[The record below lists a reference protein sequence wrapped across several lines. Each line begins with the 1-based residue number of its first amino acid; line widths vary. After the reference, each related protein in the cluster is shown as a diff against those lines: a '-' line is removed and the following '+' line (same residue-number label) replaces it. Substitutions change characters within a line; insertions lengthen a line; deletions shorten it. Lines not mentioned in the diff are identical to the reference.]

1 MLISNEWLKEYVTI
15 DDSVSNLAERI
26 TRTGIEV
33 DDLID
38 YTKDIKNLVVGFVKS
53 KDKHPD
59 ADKLNVCQV
68 DIGEDEPVQIVCGAP
83 NVDAGQYV
91 IVAKVGGRLPGGIK
105 IKRAKL
111 RGERSEGMIC
121 SLQEIGIS
129 SNYIPKS
136 FESGIYVFSE
146 SQVPGTDA
154 LQALY
159 LDDQVMEFDLTPN
172 RADAL
177 SMIGTAYEV
186 AALYNTKMTKPDTT
200 SNELELSAND
210 ELTVTIENED
220 KVPYYSARVVHD
232 VTIEPSPIWMQ
243 ARLIKAGIRPIN
255 NVVDISNYVLL
266 EYGQPLHMFDQDAIG
281 SQQIVV
287 RQANEGEKMTTLDD
301 TERELLTSDI
311 VITNGQTPIAL
322 AGVMGGDFSEVKE
335 QTSNIVIEGAIFDPV
350 SIRHTSRRLNLRS
363 ESSSRFEKGIA
374 TEFVDEAVDRACY
387 LLQTYANGKVLKD
400 RVSSGELGAF
410 ITPIDITADKINRTI
425 GFDLSQND
433 IVTIFNQLGFD
444 TEINDDVITVLVPSR
459 RKDITIKEDLIEEVA
474 RIYGYDDIPS
484 TLPVFDKV
492 TSGQL
497 TDRQYKTRM
506 VKEVLEGAGLDQA
519 ITYSL
524 VSKEDATA
532 FSMQQRQTIDLLM
545 PMSEAHASLR
555 QSLLPHLIEAAS
567 YNVARKNKDVK
578 LFEIGNVFFA
588 NGEGEL
594 PDQVEYLSGILTG
607 DYVVNQWQGKKET
620 VDFYLAK
627 GVVDRV
633 SEKLNLEFSYRRADI
648 DGLHPGRTAEILLE
662 NKVVGFIGELHPT
675 LAADNDLKRTYVF
688 ELNFDALMSV
698 SVGYINYQ
706 PIPRFPGMS
715 RDIALEVDQNIPAA
729 DLLSTIHAHGGNI
742 LKDTLVFDVYQ
753 GEHLEKGKKS
763 IAIRLN
769 YLDTEETLTDERVSK
784 VQAEIEAALIEQGE
798 VVEIGR
804 AHV

>member
-53 KDKHPD
+53 KEKHPD

-186 AALYNTKMTKPDTT
+186 AALYNTKMTKPETT

-301 TERELLTSDI
+301 TERELLTSAI

-335 QTSNIVIEGAIFDPV
+335 HTSNIVIEGAIFDSV

-444 TEINDDVITVLVPSR
+444 TEINDDVITVQVPSR

-484 TLPVFDKV
+484 TLPVFEKV

-532 FSMQQRQTIDLLM
+532 FAMQQRQTIDLLM

-633 SEKLNLEFSYRRADI
+633 AEKLNLEFSYRRADI

-688 ELNFDALMSV
+688 ELNFDALMAV

-715 RDIALEVDQNIPAA
+715 RDIALEVNQNIPAA

-784 VQAEIEAALIEQGE
+784 VQAEIEAALIKQGA
-798 VVEIGR
+798 VIR
-804 AHV
+804 

>member
-53 KDKHPD
+53 KEKHPD

-146 SQVPGTDA
+146 AQVPGTDA

-186 AALYNTKMTKPDTT
+186 AALYNTKMTKPETT
-200 SNELELSAND
+200 SNELDLSAND

-607 DYVVNQWQGKKET
+607 DYVVNQWQDKKET

-662 NKVVGFIGELHPT
+662 NKVVGFIGELHPI

-688 ELNFDALMSV
+688 ELNFDALMAV

-729 DLLSTIHAHGGNI
+729 DLLSTIHVHGGNI

-784 VQAEIEAALIEQGE
+784 VQAEIEAALIEQGA
-798 VVEIGR
+798 VIR
-804 AHV
+804 

>member
-53 KDKHPD
+53 KEKHPD

-146 SQVPGTDA
+146 AQVPGTDA

-186 AALYNTKMTKPDTT
+186 AALYNTKMTKPETT
-200 SNELELSAND
+200 SNELDLSAND

-648 DGLHPGRTAEILLE
+648 DGLHRGRTAEILLE
-662 NKVVGFIGELHPT
+662 NKVVGFIGELHPI

-688 ELNFDALMSV
+688 ELNFDALMAV

-784 VQAEIEAALIEQGE
+784 VQAEIEAALIEQGA
-798 VVEIGR
+798 VIR
-804 AHV
+804 

>member
-53 KDKHPD
+53 KEKHPD

-146 SQVPGTDA
+146 AQVPGTDA

-186 AALYNTKMTKPDTT
+186 AALYNTKMTKPETT

-387 LLQTYANGKVLKD
+387 LLQTYAYGKVLKD

-524 VSKEDATA
+524 VSKEDDTA

-662 NKVVGFIGELHPT
+662 NKVVGFIGELHPI

-688 ELNFDALMSV
+688 ELNFDALMAV

-784 VQAEIEAALIEQGE
+784 VQAEIEAALIEQGA
-798 VVEIGR
+798 VIR
-804 AHV
+804 

>member
-53 KDKHPD
+53 KEKHPD

-91 IVAKVGGRLPGGIK
+91 IVAKVGGRLPSGIK

-186 AALYNTKMTKPDTT
+186 AALYNTKMTKPETT

-220 KVPYYSARVVHD
+220 KAPYYSARVVHD

-335 QTSNIVIEGAIFDPV
+335 HTSNIVIEGAIFDPV

-400 RVSSGELGAF
+400 RVSSGELSAF

-444 TEINDDVITVLVPSR
+444 TEINDDVITVQVPSR

-484 TLPVFDKV
+484 TLPVFEKV

-532 FSMQQRQTIDLLM
+532 FAMQQRQTIDLLM

-688 ELNFDALMSV
+688 ELNFDALMAV

-715 RDIALEVDQNIPAA
+715 RDIALEVNQNIPAA

-769 YLDTEETLTDERVSK
+769 YLDTEETLTDEHVSK
-784 VQAEIEAALIEQGE
+784 VQAEIEAALIEQGA
-798 VVEIGR
+798 VIR
-804 AHV
+804 

>member
-1 MLISNEWLKEYVTI
+1 MLISNEWLKEYVTN

-53 KDKHPD
+53 KEKHPD

-186 AALYNTKMTKPDTT
+186 AALYNTKMTKPETT

-335 QTSNIVIEGAIFDPV
+335 HTSNIVIEGAIFDSV

-444 TEINDDVITVLVPSR
+444 TEINDDVITVQVPSR

-484 TLPVFDKV
+484 TLPVFEKV

-532 FSMQQRQTIDLLM
+532 FAMQQRQTIDLLM

-567 YNVARKNKDVK
+567 YNVARKKKDVK

-688 ELNFDALMSV
+688 ELNFDALMAV

-784 VQAEIEAALIEQGE
+784 VQAEIEAALIEQGA
-798 VVEIGR
+798 VIR
-804 AHV
+804 

>member
-53 KDKHPD
+53 KEKHPD

-136 FESGIYVFSE
+136 FESGIFVFSE

-186 AALYNTKMTKPDTT
+186 AALYNTKMTKPETT

-243 ARLIKAGIRPIN
+243 VRLIKAGIRPIN

-335 QTSNIVIEGAIFDPV
+335 HTSNIVIEGAIFDPV

-444 TEINDDVITVLVPSR
+444 TEINDDVITVQVPSR

-484 TLPVFDKV
+484 TLPVFEKV

-532 FSMQQRQTIDLLM
+532 FAMQQRQTIDLLM

-662 NKVVGFIGELHPT
+662 NKVIGFIGELHPT
-675 LAADNDLKRTYVF
+675 LAADNDLKHTYVF
-688 ELNFDALMSV
+688 ELNFDALMAV

-784 VQAEIEAALIEQGE
+784 VQAEIEAALIEQGA
-798 VVEIGR
+798 VIR
-804 AHV
+804 

>member
-53 KDKHPD
+53 KEKHPD

-186 AALYNTKMTKPDTT
+186 AALYNTKMTKPETT
-200 SNELELSAND
+200 SDELELSAND

-444 TEINDDVITVLVPSR
+444 TEINDDVITVQVPSR

-484 TLPVFDKV
+484 TLPVFEKV

-532 FSMQQRQTIDLLM
+532 FAMQQRQTIDLLM

-688 ELNFDALMSV
+688 ELNFDALMAV

-753 GEHLEKGKKS
+753 SEHLEKGKKS

-784 VQAEIEAALIEQGE
+784 VQAEIEAALIEQGA
-798 VVEIGR
+798 VIR
-804 AHV
+804 

>member
-53 KDKHPD
+53 KEKHPD

-146 SQVPGTDA
+146 AQVPGTDA

-186 AALYNTKMTKPDTT
+186 AALYNTKMTKPETT
-200 SNELELSAND
+200 SNELDLSAND

-662 NKVVGFIGELHPT
+662 NKVVGFIGELHPI
-675 LAADNDLKRTYVF
+675 LAADNDLKRTFVF
-688 ELNFDALMSV
+688 ELNFDALMAV

-784 VQAEIEAALIEQGE
+784 VQAEIEAALIEQGA
-798 VVEIGR
+798 VIR
-804 AHV
+804 

>member
-15 DDSVSNLAERI
+15 DDSVSDLAERI

-53 KDKHPD
+53 KEKHPD

-186 AALYNTKMTKPDTT
+186 AALYNTKMTKPETT

-210 ELTVTIENED
+210 ELTVTIENEG

-688 ELNFDALMSV
+688 ELNFDALMAV

-784 VQAEIEAALIEQGE
+784 VQAEIEAALIEQGA
-798 VVEIGR
+798 VIR
-804 AHV
+804 

>member
-53 KDKHPD
+53 KEKHPD

-186 AALYNTKMTKPDTT
+186 AALYNTKMTKPETT

-281 SQQIVV
+281 SQKIVV

-335 QTSNIVIEGAIFDPV
+335 HTSNIVIEGAIFDPV

-400 RVSSGELGAF
+400 RVSSGELSAF

-444 TEINDDVITVLVPSR
+444 TEINDDVITVQVPSR

-484 TLPVFDKV
+484 TLPVFEKV

-532 FSMQQRQTIDLLM
+532 FAMQQRQTIDLLM

-688 ELNFDALMSV
+688 ELNFDALMAV

-715 RDIALEVDQNIPAA
+715 RDIALEVNQNIPAA

-784 VQAEIEAALIEQGE
+784 VQAEIEAALIEQGA
-798 VVEIGR
+798 VIR
-804 AHV
+804 

>member
-38 YTKDIKNLVVGFVKS
+38 YTKDIKNLFVGFVKS
-53 KDKHPD
+53 KEKHPD

-146 SQVPGTDA
+146 AQVPGTDA

-200 SNELELSAND
+200 SNELELSANN

-287 RQANEGEKMTTLDD
+287 RQANEGEKMTTLDG

-444 TEINDDVITVLVPSR
+444 TEINDDVITVQVPSR

-484 TLPVFDKV
+484 TLPVFEKV

-627 GVVDRV
+627 GIVDRV

-688 ELNFDALMSV
+688 ELNFDALMAV

-784 VQAEIEAALIEQGE
+784 VQAEIEAALIEHGA
-798 VVEIGR
+798 VIR
-804 AHV
+804 

>member
-15 DDSVSNLAERI
+15 DDSVSDLAERI

-53 KDKHPD
+53 KEKHPD

-186 AALYNTKMTKPDTT
+186 AALYNTKMTKPETT

-506 VKEVLEGAGLDQA
+506 VKEVLEGVGLDQA

-688 ELNFDALMSV
+688 ELNFDALMAV

-784 VQAEIEAALIEQGE
+784 VQAEIEAALIEQGA
-798 VVEIGR
+798 VIR
-804 AHV
+804 

>member
-53 KDKHPD
+53 KEKHPD

-136 FESGIYVFSE
+136 FESGIFVFSE

-186 AALYNTKMTKPDTT
+186 AALYNTKMTKPETT
-200 SNELELSAND
+200 SNELELSPND

-243 ARLIKAGIRPIN
+243 VRLIKAGIRPIN

-335 QTSNIVIEGAIFDPV
+335 HTSNIVIEVAIFDPV

-444 TEINDDVITVLVPSR
+444 TEINDDVITVQVPSR

-484 TLPVFDKV
+484 TLPVFEKV

-532 FSMQQRQTIDLLM
+532 FAMQQRQTIDLLM

-662 NKVVGFIGELHPT
+662 NKVIGFIGELHPT

-688 ELNFDALMSV
+688 ELNFDALMAV

-784 VQAEIEAALIEQGE
+784 VQAEIEAALIEQGA
-798 VVEIGR
+798 VIR
-804 AHV
+804 

>member
-53 KDKHPD
+53 KEKHPD

-146 SQVPGTDA
+146 AQVPGTDA

-688 ELNFDALMSV
+688 ELNFDALMAV

-753 GEHLEKGKKS
+753 GEHLEKGKNQ
-763 IAIRLN
+763 LQ
-769 YLDTEETLTDERVSK
+769 YV
-784 VQAEIEAALIEQGE
+784 
-798 VVEIGR
+798 
-804 AHV
+804 

>member
-53 KDKHPD
+53 KEKHPD

-146 SQVPGTDA
+146 AQVPGTDA

-186 AALYNTKMTKPDTT
+186 AALYNTKMTKPETT
-200 SNELELSAND
+200 SNELDLSAND

-474 RIYGYDDIPS
+474 RIYGYDDIPL

-662 NKVVGFIGELHPT
+662 NKVVGFIGELHPI

-688 ELNFDALMSV
+688 ELNFDALMAV

-784 VQAEIEAALIEQGE
+784 VQAEIEAALIEQGA
-798 VVEIGR
+798 VIR
-804 AHV
+804 

>member
-53 KDKHPD
+53 KEKHPD

-136 FESGIYVFSE
+136 FESGIFVFSE

-154 LQALY
+154 LQASY

-186 AALYNTKMTKPDTT
+186 AALYNTKMTKPETT

-243 ARLIKAGIRPIN
+243 VRLIKAGIRPIN

-335 QTSNIVIEGAIFDPV
+335 HTSNIVIEGAIFDPV

-444 TEINDDVITVLVPSR
+444 TEINDDVITVQVPSR

-484 TLPVFDKV
+484 TLPVFEKV

-532 FSMQQRQTIDLLM
+532 FAMQQRQTIDLLM

-662 NKVVGFIGELHPT
+662 NKVIGFIGELHPT

-688 ELNFDALMSV
+688 ELNFDALMAV

-784 VQAEIEAALIEQGE
+784 VQAEIEAALIEQGA
-798 VVEIGR
+798 VIR
-804 AHV
+804 

>member
-53 KDKHPD
+53 KEKHPD

-186 AALYNTKMTKPDTT
+186 AALYNTKMTKPETT

-335 QTSNIVIEGAIFDPV
+335 HTSNIVIEGAIFDSV

-387 LLQTYANGKVLKD
+387 LLQTYAKGKVLKD

-444 TEINDDVITVLVPSR
+444 TEINDDVITVQVPSR

-484 TLPVFDKV
+484 TLPVFEKV

-532 FSMQQRQTIDLLM
+532 FAMQQRQTIDLLM

-633 SEKLNLEFSYRRADI
+633 AEKLNLEFSYRRADI

-688 ELNFDALMSV
+688 ELNFDALMAV

-715 RDIALEVDQNIPAA
+715 RDIALEVNQNIPAA

-784 VQAEIEAALIEQGE
+784 VQAEIEAALIKQGA
-798 VVEIGR
+798 VIR
-804 AHV
+804 

>member
-15 DDSVSNLAERI
+15 DDSVSDLAERI

-53 KDKHPD
+53 KEKHPD

-177 SMIGTAYEV
+177 SVIGTAYEV
-186 AALYNTKMTKPDTT
+186 AALYNTKMTKPETT

-688 ELNFDALMSV
+688 ELNFDALMAV

-784 VQAEIEAALIEQGE
+784 VQAEIEAALIEQGA
-798 VVEIGR
+798 VIR
-804 AHV
+804 

>member
-15 DDSVSNLAERI
+15 DDSVSDLAERI

-53 KDKHPD
+53 KEKHPD

-186 AALYNTKMTKPDTT
+186 AALYNTKMTKPETT

-474 RIYGYDDIPS
+474 HIYGYDDIPS

-688 ELNFDALMSV
+688 ELNFDALMAV

-784 VQAEIEAALIEQGE
+784 VQAEIEAALIEQGA
-798 VVEIGR
+798 VIR
-804 AHV
+804 

>member
-53 KDKHPD
+53 KEKHPD

-186 AALYNTKMTKPDTT
+186 AALYNTKMTKPETT

-255 NVVDISNYVLL
+255 NVIDISNYVLL

-335 QTSNIVIEGAIFDPV
+335 HTSNIVIEGAIFDSV

-444 TEINDDVITVLVPSR
+444 TEINDDVITVQVPSR

-484 TLPVFDKV
+484 TLPVFEKV

-532 FSMQQRQTIDLLM
+532 FAMQQRQTIDLLM

-633 SEKLNLEFSYRRADI
+633 AEKLNLEFSYRRADI

-688 ELNFDALMSV
+688 ELNFDALMAV

-715 RDIALEVDQNIPAA
+715 RDIALEVNQNIPAA

-784 VQAEIEAALIEQGE
+784 VQAEIEAALIKQGA
-798 VVEIGR
+798 VIR
-804 AHV
+804 

>member
-53 KDKHPD
+53 KEKHPD

-136 FESGIYVFSE
+136 FESGIFVFSE

-186 AALYNTKMTKPDTT
+186 AALYNTKMTKPETT

-243 ARLIKAGIRPIN
+243 VRLIKAGIRPIN

-335 QTSNIVIEGAIFDPV
+335 HTSNIVIEGAIFDPV

-444 TEINDDVITVLVPSR
+444 TEINDDVITVQVPSR

-484 TLPVFDKV
+484 TLPVFEKV

-532 FSMQQRQTIDLLM
+532 FAMQQRQTIDLLM

-633 SEKLNLEFSYRRADI
+633 SENLNLEFSYRRADI

-662 NKVVGFIGELHPT
+662 NKVIGFIGELHPT

-688 ELNFDALMSV
+688 ELNFDALMAV

-784 VQAEIEAALIEQGE
+784 VQAEIEAALIEQGA
-798 VVEIGR
+798 VIR
-804 AHV
+804 

>member
-53 KDKHPD
+53 KEKHPD

-91 IVAKVGGRLPGGIK
+91 IVAKVGRRLPGGIK

-146 SQVPGTDA
+146 AQVPGTDA

-688 ELNFDALMSV
+688 ELNFDALMAV

-784 VQAEIEAALIEQGE
+784 VQAEIEAALIEQGA
-798 VVEIGR
+798 VIR
-804 AHV
+804 

>member
-53 KDKHPD
+53 KEKHPD

-83 NVDAGQYV
+83 NFDAGQYV

-146 SQVPGTDA
+146 AQVPGTDA

-186 AALYNTKMTKPDTT
+186 AALYNTKMTKPETT
-200 SNELELSAND
+200 SNELDLSAND

-662 NKVVGFIGELHPT
+662 NKVVGFIGELHPI

-688 ELNFDALMSV
+688 ELNFDALMAV

-706 PIPRFPGMS
+706 PIPIFPGMS

-784 VQAEIEAALIEQGE
+784 VQAEIEAALIEQGA
-798 VVEIGR
+798 VIR
-804 AHV
+804 

>member
-53 KDKHPD
+53 KEKHPD

-146 SQVPGTDA
+146 AQVPGTDA

-186 AALYNTKMTKPDTT
+186 AALYNTKMTKPETT
-200 SNELELSAND
+200 SNELDLSAND

-567 YNVARKNKDVK
+567 YNVARKNKGVK

-662 NKVVGFIGELHPT
+662 NKVVGFIGELHPI

-688 ELNFDALMSV
+688 ELNFDALMAV

-784 VQAEIEAALIEQGE
+784 VQAEIEAALIEQGA
-798 VVEIGR
+798 VIR
-804 AHV
+804 

>member
-15 DDSVSNLAERI
+15 DDSVSDLAERI

-53 KDKHPD
+53 KEKHPD

-186 AALYNTKMTKPDTT
+186 AALYNTKMTKPETT

-567 YNVARKNKDVK
+567 YNVARKNKEVK

-688 ELNFDALMSV
+688 ELNFDALMAV

-784 VQAEIEAALIEQGE
+784 VQAEIEAALIEQGA
-798 VVEIGR
+798 VIR
-804 AHV
+804 

>member
-53 KDKHPD
+53 KEKHPD

-129 SNYIPKS
+129 SNYVPKT

-146 SQVPGTDA
+146 AQVPGTDA

-200 SNELELSAND
+200 SNELELSANN

-287 RQANEGEKMTTLDD
+287 RQTNEGEKMTTLDG

-444 TEINDDVITVLVPSR
+444 TEINDDVITVQVPSR

-484 TLPVFDKV
+484 TLPVFEKV

-662 NKVVGFIGELHPT
+662 NKIVGFIGELHPT

-784 VQAEIEAALIEQGE
+784 VQAEIEAALIEQGA
-798 VVEIGR
+798 VIR
-804 AHV
+804 

>member
-53 KDKHPD
+53 KEKHPD

-136 FESGIYVFSE
+136 FESGIFVFSE

-186 AALYNTKMTKPDTT
+186 AALYNTKMTKPETT
-200 SNELELSAND
+200 SNELELSEND

-243 ARLIKAGIRPIN
+243 VRLIKAGIRPIN

-335 QTSNIVIEGAIFDPV
+335 HTSNIVIEGAIFDPV

-444 TEINDDVITVLVPSR
+444 TEINDDVITVQVPSR

-484 TLPVFDKV
+484 TLPVFEKV

-532 FSMQQRQTIDLLM
+532 FAMQQRQTIDLLM

-662 NKVVGFIGELHPT
+662 NKVIGFIGELHPT

-688 ELNFDALMSV
+688 ELNFDALMAV

-784 VQAEIEAALIEQGE
+784 VQAEIEAALIEQGA
-798 VVEIGR
+798 VIR
-804 AHV
+804 

>member
-26 TRTGIEV
+26 TLTGIEV

-53 KDKHPD
+53 KEKHPD

-68 DIGEDEPVQIVCGAP
+68 DIGGDEPVQIVCGAP

-159 LDDQVMEFDLTPN
+159 LDDQIMEFDLTPN

-186 AALYNTKMTKPDTT
+186 AALYNTKMTKPETT

-232 VTIEPSPIWMQ
+232 VTIKPSPIWMQ

-335 QTSNIVIEGAIFDPV
+335 HTSNIVIEGAIFDPV

-444 TEINDDVITVLVPSR
+444 TEINDDVITVQVPSR

-484 TLPVFDKV
+484 TLPVFEKV

-532 FSMQQRQTIDLLM
+532 FAMQQRQTIDLLM

-607 DYVVNQWQGKKET
+607 DYVVNQWQGKQET

-688 ELNFDALMSV
+688 ELNFDALMAV

-715 RDIALEVDQNIPAA
+715 RDIALEVNQNIPAA

-784 VQAEIEAALIEQGE
+784 VQAEIEAALIEQGA
-798 VVEIGR
+798 VIR
-804 AHV
+804 

>member
-53 KDKHPD
+53 KEKHPD
-59 ADKLNVCQV
+59 ADKLNICQV

-146 SQVPGTDA
+146 AQVPGTDA

-186 AALYNTKMTKPDTT
+186 AALYNTKMTKPETT
-200 SNELELSAND
+200 SNELDLSAND

-662 NKVVGFIGELHPT
+662 NKVVGFIGELHPI

-688 ELNFDALMSV
+688 ELNFDALMAV

-784 VQAEIEAALIEQGE
+784 VQAEIEAALIEQGA
-798 VVEIGR
+798 VIR
-804 AHV
+804 

>member
-53 KDKHPD
+53 KEKHPD

-146 SQVPGTDA
+146 AQVPGTDA

-688 ELNFDALMSV
+688 ELNFDALMAV

-753 GEHLEKGKKS
+753 DEHLEKGKKS

-784 VQAEIEAALIEQGE
+784 VQAEIEAALIEQGA
-798 VVEIGR
+798 VIR
-804 AHV
+804 

>member
-53 KDKHPD
+53 KEKHPD

-186 AALYNTKMTKPDTT
+186 AALYNTKMTKPETT

-335 QTSNIVIEGAIFDPV
+335 HTSNIVIEGAIFDPV

-400 RVSSGELGAF
+400 RVSSGELSAF

-444 TEINDDVITVLVPSR
+444 TEINDGVITVQVPSR

-484 TLPVFDKV
+484 TLPVFEKV

-532 FSMQQRQTIDLLM
+532 FAMQQRQTIDLLM

-688 ELNFDALMSV
+688 ELNFDALMAV

-715 RDIALEVDQNIPAA
+715 RDIALEVNQNIPAA

-784 VQAEIEAALIEQGE
+784 VQAEIEAALIEQGA
-798 VVEIGR
+798 VIR
-804 AHV
+804 

>member
-53 KDKHPD
+53 KEKHPD

-146 SQVPGTDA
+146 AQVPGTDA

-186 AALYNTKMTKPDTT
+186 AALYNTKMTKPETT
-200 SNELELSAND
+200 SNELDLSAND

-311 VITNGQTPIAL
+311 VITNGQIPIAL

-662 NKVVGFIGELHPT
+662 NKVVGFIGELHPI

-688 ELNFDALMSV
+688 ELNFDALMAV

-784 VQAEIEAALIEQGE
+784 VQAEIEAALIEQGA
-798 VVEIGR
+798 VIR
-804 AHV
+804 

>member
-1 MLISNEWLKEYVTI
+1 MLISNEWLEEYVTI

-53 KDKHPD
+53 KEKHPD

-146 SQVPGTDA
+146 AQVPGTDA

-186 AALYNTKMTKPDTT
+186 AALYNTKMTKPETT
-200 SNELELSAND
+200 SNELDLSAND

-607 DYVVNQWQGKKET
+607 DYVVNQWQDKKET

-662 NKVVGFIGELHPT
+662 NKVVGFIGELHPI

-688 ELNFDALMSV
+688 ELNFDALMAV

-784 VQAEIEAALIEQGE
+784 VQAEIEAALIEQGA
-798 VVEIGR
+798 VIR
-804 AHV
+804 

>member
-53 KDKHPD
+53 KEKHPD

-146 SQVPGTDA
+146 AQVPGTDA

-186 AALYNTKMTKPDTT
+186 AALYNTKMTKSETT
-200 SNELELSAND
+200 SNELDLSAND

-444 TEINDDVITVLVPSR
+444 TEINDDVITALVPSR

-607 DYVVNQWQGKKET
+607 DYVVNQWQDKKET

-662 NKVVGFIGELHPT
+662 NKVVGFIGELHPI

-688 ELNFDALMSV
+688 ELNFDALMAV

-784 VQAEIEAALIEQGE
+784 VQAEIEAALIEQGA
-798 VVEIGR
+798 VIR
-804 AHV
+804 

>member
-53 KDKHPD
+53 KEKHPD
-59 ADKLNVCQV
+59 ADKLNVYQV

-129 SNYIPKS
+129 SNYVPKS

-335 QTSNIVIEGAIFDPV
+335 HTSNIVIEGAIFDPV

-444 TEINDDVITVLVPSR
+444 TEINDDVITVQVPSR

-484 TLPVFDKV
+484 TLPVFEKV

-532 FSMQQRQTIDLLM
+532 FAMQQRQTIDLLM

-688 ELNFDALMSV
+688 ELNFDALMAV

-784 VQAEIEAALIEQGE
+784 VQAEIEAALIEQGA
-798 VVEIGR
+798 VIR
-804 AHV
+804 

>member
-400 RVSSGELGAF
+400 RVSSGELGTF

-784 VQAEIEAALIEQGE
+784 VQAEIEAALIEQGA
-798 VVEIGR
+798 VIR
-804 AHV
+804 

>member
-53 KDKHPD
+53 KEKHPD

-136 FESGIYVFSE
+136 FESGIFVFSE

-186 AALYNTKMTKPDTT
+186 AALYNTKMTKPETT

-243 ARLIKAGIRPIN
+243 VRLIKAGIRPIN

-335 QTSNIVIEGAIFDPV
+335 HTSNIVIEGAIFDPV

-444 TEINDDVITVLVPSR
+444 TEINDDVITVQVPSR

-484 TLPVFDKV
+484 TLPVFEKV

-532 FSMQQRQTIDLLM
+532 FAMQQRQTIDLLM

-662 NKVVGFIGELHPT
+662 NKVIGFIGELHPT

-688 ELNFDALMSV
+688 ELNFDALMAV

-784 VQAEIEAALIEQGE
+784 VQAEIEAALIEQGA
-798 VVEIGR
+798 VIR
-804 AHV
+804 